1 LAIVIPQVGPP
12 AQTGRPGIMLM
23 IRGWLDRKKL
33 VCGKRFIKCPAAKRG
48 APCQKRGALSKTAPA

>member
-1 LAIVIPQVGPP
+1 
-12 AQTGRPGIMLM
+12 MLM